1 MAATGAGD
9 RPPAIFIMGP
19 TAAGKTD
26 VAVALADH
34 LPVEIISVDS
44 ALVYKGMDIG
54 TAKPDAGTLAR
65 VRHHLIDIR
74 DPADPYTAADF
85 VADAE
90 ILMTEIRA
98 RGRIPVLA
106 GGTMLYFRL
115 LREGLS
121 NLPSTDPAVREAID
135 REASRH
141 GWPSL
146 HRQLAQVDP
155 ETAGAL
161 HPNHSQRIQR
171 ALEIY
176 RITGRP
182 ASALKAENR
191 HRQTVCDRYQVV
203 QIALIPGNRKRLHE
217 RIEKR
222 FWHMLEKG
230 LLDEVQQL
238 RDRGDLHTGLPA
250 IRAVGY
256 RQVWG
261 YLAGEYG
268 HDEMVARG
276 VAATRQLAKRQLTW
290 LRSWPGVER
299 VSVDDGEGG
308 NWLDSGEIVTKC
320 LKILENSPIY

>member
-1 MAATGAGD
+1 MATSGTAD
-9 RPPAIFIMGP
+9 KPPAIFIMGP

-34 LPVEIISVDS
+34 LPVEIISADS

-54 TAKPDAGTLAR
+54 SAKPDAATLAR

-85 VADAE
+85 VADADR
-90 ILMTEIRA
+90 LMTGIRA

-121 NLPSTDPAVREAID
+121 SLPPPNPAVREGIN
-135 REASRH
+135 REAARH
-141 GWPSL
+141 GWPYL
-146 HRQLAQVDP
+146 HRQLAEVDP
-155 ETAGAL
+155 ETAAAL

-176 RITGRP
+176 CITGRP
-182 ASALKAENR
+182 ASALKAED
-191 HRQTVCDRYQVV
+191 RQREAVCDRYQVV
-203 QIALIPGNRKRLHE
+203 QIALIPGNRELLHE

-222 FWHMLEKG
+222 FLHMLEKG
-230 LLDEVQQL
+230 LIDEVQQL

-268 HDEMVARG
+268 YDEMVARG
-276 VAATRQLAKRQLTW
+276 IAATRQLAKRQLTW
-290 LRSWPGVER
+290 LRSWPGGER
-299 VSVDDGEGG
+299 VPVDDGEGG
-308 NWLDSGEIVTKC
+308 HWLDSGKIVTKC